1 MKNTKVVLIIGAGAT
16 VADVYLRPTEKQP
29 PLDKK
34 FFSCAKSSGS
44 KKEVDQIESYFS
56 DNYHMDIMNS
66 ENDSL
71 EKIMMTLYSD
81 IFDPNLSDKSLEI
94 FRLLI
99 HLFNK
104 RLADTTNNIEPTQN
118 CILYQIVKNYL
129 DKNVKPNN
137 IMFITFNQDLQI
149 EKILHEIKQA
159 KDLKTED
166 IIFNFP
172 TCYLLNKYK
181 ITAPKGKVDVF
192 DVNKENSDGIK
203 ILKLHGSLNW
213 YSKHRSQNLN
223 AKQMFKPDR
232 NINISKRKNINPS
245 LKYSGSKRTE
255 HTFPIIV
262 PPVNH
267 KSAIIHNEMRKLW
280 SDSEVAL
287 KEADE
292 IIIYGYSCPITDF
305 ESSNLI
311 LRSLKDENYVK
322 LSIIDPNPNTL
333 KRYVELIKPKRLSY
347 YCTAKEF
354 LLTPAPEFE
363 PES

>member
-1 MKNTKVVLIIGAGAT
+1 MEDTKVVLIIGAGAT
-16 VADVYLRPTEKQP
+16 VADVYLRPIEKQP

-34 FFSCAKSSGS
+34 FFSCAKSSNNQ
-44 KKEVDQIESYFS
+44 EVNKIESYFS
-56 DNYHMDIMNS
+56 ENYHVDILDS

-71 EKIMMTLYSD
+71 EKIMMTLYAD

-99 HLFNK
+99 RLFTK
-104 RLADTTNNIEPTQN
+104 RLADTTNNIKSTQN
-118 CILYQIVKNYL
+118 CLLYQIIKNYL
-129 DKNVKPNN
+129 DKNVKSNN
-137 IMFITFNQDLQI
+137 ITFITFNQDLQI
-149 EKILHEIKQA
+149 EKILYELKQA
-159 KDLKTED
+159 KDLKTDD

-172 TCYLLNKYK
+172 TCYLLNKYQMMK
-181 ITAPKGKVDVF
+181 PKKNVDIF

-213 YSKHRSQNLN
+213 YSEHRSEKLS
-223 AKQMFKPDR
+223 AKRMFDPSRKIR
-232 NINISKRKNINPS
+232 ISKRKNITDLIYQGQN
-245 LKYSGSKRTE
+245 RRE

-280 SDSEVAL
+280 GYSETAL
-287 KEADE
+287 NEADE

-311 LRSLKDENYVK
+311 LRSLKDKTYEK

-347 YCTAKEF
+347 YSTAEEF
-354 LLTPAPEFE
+354 LQ
-363 PES
+363 